1 MRNAKKDKLAMK
13 ARQELMIEEGFR
25 LFSDRGIESAG
36 MQEVADACH
45 LGIATLYR
53 YYGSKLSLVLDIGVK
68 KWEEYADHI
77 REQQLKQNVGSMNA
91 AQELAF
97 YLDFY
102 MDMYKSHRSLL
113 RFNQY
118 FNNYV
123 QHEGATRKQLEP
135 YLASINALKRMFC
148 AIYEKGKKDG
158 TIRTD
163 MSVDKMFASTSHIMM
178 AVGVRYAQGLIYDG
192 ENETDRT
199 EEYALLKRMILREF
213 VL

>member
-1 MRNAKKDKLAMK
+1 MK
-13 ARQELMIEEGFR
+13 ARQEMMIEEGFR
-25 LFSDRGIESAG
+25 LFSDRGIESVG
-36 MQEVADACH
+36 MQEVAEACH

-53 YYGSKLSLVLDIGVK
+53 YYRSKLALVLDIGVK
-68 KWEEYADHI
+68 KWEEYTDHI
-77 REQQLKQNVGSMNA
+77 KEQRLRHNVGSMTA
-91 AQELAF
+91 AQELSF

-102 MDMYKSHRSLL
+102 MDMYKNHRSML

-135 YLASINALKRMFC
+135 YLTSINALKEMFC
-148 AIYEKGKKDG
+148 EIYEKGKKDG

-163 MSVDKMFASTSHIMM
+163 MPVDKMFAATAHIMM
-178 AVGVRYAQGLIYDG
+178 AVGGRYAQGLIYDG

-199 EEYALLKRMILREF
+199 EEYALLNRMILREF
-213 VL
+213 VR

>member
-1 MRNAKKDKLAMK
+1 MRNAKKDELEMK

-102 MDMYKSHRSLL
+102 MDMYKNHRSLL

-135 YLASINALKRMFC
+135 YLASINALKKMFY
-148 AIYEKGKKDG
+148 AIYEKGEKDG

>member
-1 MRNAKKDKLAMK
+1 MRNAKKDELEMK

-77 REQQLKQNVGSMNA
+77 REQQLNQNVGSMNA

-102 MDMYKSHRSLL
+102 MDMYKNHRSLL

-135 YLASINALKRMFC
+135 YLASINALKKMFC
-148 AIYEKGKKDG
+148 TIYEKGKKDG